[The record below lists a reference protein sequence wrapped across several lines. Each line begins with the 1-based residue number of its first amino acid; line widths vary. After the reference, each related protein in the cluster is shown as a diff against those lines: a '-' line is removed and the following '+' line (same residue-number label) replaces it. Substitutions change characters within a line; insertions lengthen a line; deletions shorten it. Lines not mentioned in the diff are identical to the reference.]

1 MKRRLFMAH
10 TKSIRRENEL
20 PYIPCGPFQIRL
32 PFIHYKIE
40 AVEFIQGLVLGVTAL
55 SAVPYLEQYLG
66 LPYELAWSCVIL
78 ETMLYLLHS
87 LLGDPV
93 VPGWITPTLPL
104 TIVFLEGFSMGKER
118 IQAMIALQM
127 LVGIVFLFMGVT
139 KLADR
144 FVHAVPASVK
154 GGILLA
160 APITVIAGQI
170 GEGGNLHK
178 YPLAIISGVGL
189 LLLISFSDKY
199 QEKRKDYKLLDLV
212 ARYGNL
218 FPYLLAMVVG
228 LLFRELDS
236 PGLELGTIIK
246 IPEFSRMF
254 HEVSIFGVGIP
265 PLSMFVKALPL
276 ALVSYVIAF
285 GDFVTTETLVTEAR
299 QARDDE
305 YVDFNSS
312 RSNLISGLRNV
323 ILSIFAPF
331 PPLSGPLWVGLT
343 VSVCMR
349 YQEGKKAMKS
359 LLGGMASFR
368 LATFLSVMIIP
379 VVSFFRPIFGVG
391 SSITLLFQAF
401 VCARIGMDYC
411 KTDRDKMIGGVMA
424 AVLATQGTA
433 WASAWALGVGFA
445 LNIFLSN
452 WKPGQKETEE

>member
-1 MKRRLFMAH
+1 MAH
-10 TKSIRRENEL
+10 AKRQRRENEL
-20 PYIPCGPFQIRL
+20 PYIPFGPFQVRL

-40 AVEFIQGLVLGVTAL
+40 SVEFIQGLILGVTAL

-104 TIVFLEGFSMGKER
+104 TIVFLEGFPMGKER
-118 IQAMIALQM
+118 IQAMIALQL
-127 LVGIVFLFMGVT
+127 LVGLVFLFMGIT
-139 KLADR
+139 KLADK

-160 APITVIAGQI
+160 APITVMAGQI
-170 GEGGNLHK
+170 GEGGNMHK
-178 YPLAIISGVGL
+178 YPIAIVAGVGL

-199 QEKRKDYKLLDLV
+199 QEKRKHSRFLDLV

-218 FPYLLAMVVG
+218 FPYLLAMIVG
-228 LLFRELDS
+228 LIVGELDM
-236 PGLELGTIIK
+236 PGLELGTFIK

-254 HEVSIFGVGIP
+254 SEVSIFGVGIP
-265 PLSMFVKALPL
+265 PVSMFLKALPL

-299 QARDDE
+299 QSRDDE
-305 YVDFNSS
+305 YIDFNSS
-312 RSNLISGLRNV
+312 RSNMVSGLRNV
-323 ILSIFAPF
+323 LLAIFAPF
-331 PPLSGPLWVGLT
+331 PPLSGPLWVGMT
-343 VSVCMR
+343 VSVSIR

-433 WASAWALGVGFA
+433 WASAWALGVGFG
-445 LNIFLSN
+445 LNLLLSN
-452 WKPGQKETEE
+452 WKPGQKEIESTEE

>member
-1 MKRRLFMAH
+1 MVHAKRQ
-10 TKSIRRENEL
+10 RRENEL
-20 PYIPCGPFQIRL
+20 PYIPFGPFQVRL

-40 AVEFIQGLVLGVTAL
+40 SVEFIQGLILGVTAL

-104 TIVFLEGFSMGKER
+104 TIVFLEGFPIGQER
-118 IQAMIALQM
+118 IQAMIALQL
-127 LVGIVFLFMGVT
+127 LVGLVFLFMGIS
-139 KLADR
+139 KLADK

-160 APITVIAGQI
+160 APITVMAGQI
-170 GEGGNLHK
+170 GEGGNMHK
-178 YPLAIISGVGL
+178 YPIAIVAGVGL

-199 QEKRKDYKLLDLV
+199 QEKRKDSKFLDLV

-218 FPYLLAMVVG
+218 FPYLLAMIVG
-228 LLFRELDS
+228 LIVGELDM
-236 PGLELGTIIK
+236 PGLEIGTFIK
-246 IPEFSRMF
+246 IPEFSRIF
-254 HEVSIFGVGIP
+254 SEVSIFGVGIP
-265 PLSMFVKALPL
+265 PVSMFLKALPL

-299 QARDDE
+299 QSRDDE
-305 YVDFNSS
+305 YIDFNSS
-312 RSNLISGLRNV
+312 RSNMVSGLRNV
-323 ILSIFAPF
+323 LLAFFAPF
-331 PPLSGPLWVGLT
+331 PPLSGPLWVGMT
-343 VSVCMR
+343 VSVSIR

-401 VCARIGMDYC
+401 VCARIGMI
-411 KTDRDKMIGGVMA
+411 TVRLTGIR
-424 AVLATQGTA
+424 
-433 WASAWALGVGFA
+433 
-445 LNIFLSN
+445 
-452 WKPGQKETEE
+452 

>member
-1 MKRRLFMAH
+1 MAH
-10 TKSIRRENEL
+10 AKRQRRENEL
-20 PYIPCGPFQIRL
+20 PYIPFGPFQVRL

-40 AVEFIQGLVLGVTAL
+40 SVEFIQGLILGVTAL

-104 TIVFLEGFSMGKER
+104 TIVFLEGFPIGKER
-118 IQAMIALQM
+118 IQAMIALQL
-127 LVGIVFLFMGVT
+127 LVGLVFLFMGIS
-139 KLADR
+139 KLADK

-160 APITVIAGQI
+160 APITVMAGQI
-170 GEGGNLHK
+170 GEGGNMHK
-178 YPLAIISGVGL
+178 YPIAIVAGVGL

-199 QEKRKDYKLLDLV
+199 QEKRKDSKFLDMV

-218 FPYLLAMVVG
+218 FPYLLAMIVG
-228 LLFRELDS
+228 LIVGELDM
-236 PGLELGTIIK
+236 PGLEIGTFIK

-254 HEVSIFGVGIP
+254 SEVSIFGVGIP
-265 PLSMFVKALPL
+265 PVSMFLKALPL

-299 QARDDE
+299 QSRDDE
-305 YVDFNSS
+305 YIDFNSS
-312 RSNLISGLRNV
+312 RSNMVSGLRNV
-323 ILSIFAPF
+323 LLAIFAPF
-331 PPLSGPLWVGLT
+331 PPLSGPLWVGMT
-343 VSVCMR
+343 VSVSIR

-411 KTDRDKMIGGVMA
+411 RTDRDKMIGGVMA

-433 WASAWALGVGFA
+433 WASAWALCVGFG
-445 LNIFLSN
+445 LNLLLSN
-452 WKPGQKETEE
+452 WKPGQKEIENTEE